1 MQALTIS
8 PPPAPRPF
16 EARRS
21 LRLVRSL
28 IDDPEKT
35 ELVFEL
41 IEAVGGRG
49 DEPLFQAFAA
59 SAAGRRLLAE
69 QPELIAVLG
78 DRAALARL
86 PAESLGRAYLSFAE
100 ARDFAADGLQQ
111 VSDRSV
117 IGELNASLDPERRWF
132 YRRITAMHDLWHV
145 LTGYATDEPGE
156 SALLA
161 FSLGQGLGGRGFRL
175 LLAAAACK
183 GSFADGFAFQRGLA
197 SAWRRGRRSAP
208 LAEARY
214 EELLPLP
221 LQAVRQNLRI
231 PSPRAST

>member
-1 MQALTIS
+1 MQALAIA

-28 IDDPEKT
+28 IDDPEQT

-49 DEPLFQAFAA
+49 DEKLFQSFVA
-59 SAAGRRLLAE
+59 SAAGRALLAE
-69 QPELIAVLG
+69 RPELVT
-78 DRAALARL
+78 ALADREALACL
-86 PAESLGRAYLSFAE
+86 PTESFGRAYLAFAE

-111 VSDRSV
+111 VSDRTV

-132 YRRITAMHDLWHV
+132 YRRVTAMHDLWHV

-156 SALLA
+156 VALLA

-175 LLAAAACK
+175 LLAAAAWK
-183 GSFADGFAFQRGLA
+183 GPWSDGFAFQRGLF
-197 SAWRRGRRSAP
+197 SAWRRGRRSPP
-208 LAEARY
+208 LVEARF

-221 LQAVRQNLRI
+221 LESVRRRLRI
-231 PSPRAST
+231 PAAA

>member
-1 MQALTIS
+1 MQALS
-8 PPPAPRPF
+8 LAAPPAPRPL
-16 EARRS
+16 ELRRA

-28 IDDPEKT
+28 IDDPEQT

-41 IEAVGGRG
+41 IDAVGGRG
-49 DEPLFQAFAA
+49 DEKLFQAFAA
-59 SAAGRRLLAE
+59 SEAGHALLAE
-69 QPELIAVLG
+69 QPELVAVLG

-86 PAESLGRAYLSFAE
+86 PAESFGRSYLAFVE

-111 VSDRSV
+111 VSDRTV

-145 LTGYATDEPGE
+145 LTGYATDEAGE

-161 FSLGQGLGGRGFRL
+161 FSLGQGLGARGFRL
-175 LLAAAACK
+175 LLVAAACK
-183 GSFADGFAFQRGLA
+183 GSFAGGFAFQRGLA
-197 SAWRRGRRSAP
+197 AAWRRGRRTAP

-221 LQAVRQNLRI
+221 LEAVRRWLRI
-231 PSPRAST
+231 PPPRASL